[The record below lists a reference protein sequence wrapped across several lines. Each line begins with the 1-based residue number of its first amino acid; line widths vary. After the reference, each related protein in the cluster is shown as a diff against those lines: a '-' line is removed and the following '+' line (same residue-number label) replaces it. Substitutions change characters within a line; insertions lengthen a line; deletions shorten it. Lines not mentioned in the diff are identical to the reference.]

1 MPRETNVSVSTIKQ
15 KWNELDFDYLERTYT
30 KRHIKIRKV
39 VLHER
44 PSRHSNNNNTV
55 TNINININ
63 INNNNKT

>member
-44 PSRHSNNNNTV
+44 PPRQKQQQQHRHQHQHQY
-55 TNINININ
+55 
-63 INNNNKT
+63 